1 VRWVIIGILLVC
13 AIVGGL
19 SAKKIHYYY
28 IKSQLDP
35 QVELTRALNNMAAV
49 TKYRYDLLS
58 TFTVDGRKEVISKV
72 TGEKEDGN
80 THIKGEMVNTPVDI
94 YYVDRTIY
102 NYDATAEKWLVIP
115 SSTSNSEEL
124 LISELNPMS
133 NFRLKNINT
142 INKVG
147 FEEIDGTDCLLVS
160 CKALSESE
168 LLETMWKDSEYRLW
182 IDFQNGT
189 LTKAEV
195 NTTNKQV
202 PSTKLNITVN
212 FFDLNQEIKIEPP
225 DTTVKN

>member
-1 VRWVIIGILLVC
+1 
-13 AIVGGL
+13 
-19 SAKKIHYYY
+19 
-28 IKSQLDP
+28 
-35 QVELTRALNNMAAV
+35 
-49 TKYRYDLLS
+49 
-58 TFTVDGRKEVISKV
+58 
-72 TGEKEDGN
+72 
-80 THIKGEMVNTPVDI
+80 
-94 YYVDRTIY
+94 
-102 NYDATAEKWLVIP
+102 
-115 SSTSNSEEL
+115 
-124 LISELNPMS
+124 MS